1 MATATVT
8 KAPDLV
14 YLIPGHM
21 QEAVNELLRN
31 VKSRTESINLQM
43 TRDEAQYLL
52 HFIDVWRAAGDGPVT
67 SALRAALAE

>member
-31 VKSRTESINLQM
+31 VKSRIELINLHM

-52 HFIDVWRAAGDGPVT
+52 DWIDERIIGEDGPVT